1 MELQRKYFY
10 DKDVNRKARRKY
22 MELRKYIYRVDT
34 DIYLSDN
41 VVAEAKQE
49 GKIPRHYNPQG
60 DQERSSGRLE

>member
-1 MELQRKYFY
+1 
-10 DKDVNRKARRKY
+10 

-49 GKIPRHYNPQG
+49 GKISGHYNP
-60 DQERSSGRLE
+60 